1 MLLEPELVFKFVN
14 FLHCLTFSQLQTDTG
29 SAAGHAAVGP
39 TGKSLAQIDNCAL
52 FFPLSLWFLSLL
64 IFKLPTTTQ
73 TKDFE
78 DLIIAQY

>member
-52 FFPLSLWFLSLL
+52 FFPSFSLVSFSL
-64 IFKLPTTTQ
+64 
-73 TKDFE
+73 DFQ
-78 DLIIAQY
+78 IANNHTNKGF